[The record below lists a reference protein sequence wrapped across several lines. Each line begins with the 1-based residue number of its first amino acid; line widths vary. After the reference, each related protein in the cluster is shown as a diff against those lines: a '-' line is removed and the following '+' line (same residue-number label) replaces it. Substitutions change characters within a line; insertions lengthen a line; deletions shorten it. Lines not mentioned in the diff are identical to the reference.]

1 MATTKITG
9 AATQSA
15 SATGSAGIDA
25 TGNAGN
31 VQRRLVQGKDRSP
44 DATPKTPDELIDCFV
59 KGFDFFTREQMLEA
73 IDSGMFQIYQLTPRA
88 WALIEFVPTRYGKT
102 LNILTVAGS
111 RDEWEPGWIAV
122 EKIARSN
129 QCDMIYSVGHPG
141 WKRFMEE
148 RGFSTEPMMKM
159 VKVLQ

>member
-1 MATTKITG
+1 
-9 AATQSA
+9 
-15 SATGSAGIDA
+15 
-25 TGNAGN
+25 
-31 VQRRLVQGKDRSP
+31 
-44 DATPKTPDELIDCFV
+44 
-59 KGFDFFTREQMLEA
+59 MLEA

-102 LNILTVAGS
+102 LNILTVTGS

-122 EKIARSN
+122 EKIAHAN